1 MLVKIR
7 SSNNIALVVTT
18 TRIATT
24 LLNRGRTAYTRVR
37 IPINIYSSF
46 TYNVKK

>member
-18 TRIATT
+18 TTITTT
-24 LLNRGRTAYTRVR
+24 LLNRGYTAYTRFR
-37 IPINIYSSF
+37 IPINIYSSSV
-46 TYNVKK
+46 YNIKK